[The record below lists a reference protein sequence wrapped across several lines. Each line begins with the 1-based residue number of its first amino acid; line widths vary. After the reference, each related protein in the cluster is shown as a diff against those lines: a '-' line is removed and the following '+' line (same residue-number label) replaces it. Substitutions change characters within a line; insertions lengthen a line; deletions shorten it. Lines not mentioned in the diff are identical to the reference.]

1 MTLVVKVGNNQD
13 LAPKPKNWPSCGSF
27 SFERSDHNVVESN
40 QAERNLSYISKD
52 TNFFKKLLSFIIFIY
67 QLNF

>member
-27 SFERSDHNVVESN
+27 SFERSDRNVVESN
-40 QAERNLSYISKD
+40 QAERNLS
-52 TNFFKKLLSFIIFIY
+52 
-67 QLNF
+67 